1 MQPRILLIVL
11 FAAALCLPG
20 CMSKAERERR
30 WAARV
35 DAALAIEAQGNPERA
50 YQMIVGQ
57 AGAGDRRAA
66 FEVGRMIEMGKA
78 RAQLSAARRL
88 ELASDWLVRAG
99 LRDEPRAKL
108 HLAIMFEQGRP
119 GLAIDRA
126 RAQCLRQ
133 SANMQVSFATCV
145 RGWRRA

>member
-1 MQPRILLIVL
+1 MQPRLFLIAL

-35 DAALAIEAQGNPERA
+35 DNALAIEARGDPQRA

-66 FEVGRMIEMGKA
+66 FEVGRMIETG
-78 RAQLSAARRL
+78 RVRPRLSAARRVVV
-88 ELASDWLVRAG
+88 ASDWLVRAG
-99 LRDEPRAKL
+99 LRNEPRAKL
-108 HLAIMFEQGRP
+108 HLALMFEQGRP
-119 GLAIDRA
+119 GLAVDRA
-126 RAQCLRQ
+126 RAVRP
-133 SANMQVSFATCV
+133 SGAATAP
-145 RGWRRA
+145 RRIHALHATPVW